1 MFVITTITIGV
12 KMTNLKKIGL
22 TALAGS
28 LAVTGFA
35 QAGELSV
42 NGTARMEY
50 QSSQTSATASTDSF
64 AQTAS
69 ITFSGSGELDN
80 GHTVSF
86 MQVVNSNITSQ
97 SVKLDMGDMGTLSV
111 ASLNA
116 AGIGTIQDM
125 VPNGGEQPW
134 DDIGVTGEH
143 GTPEQGVANPH
154 AGNRLGYSNTMG
166 GAIVSAAINY
176 ENNSPTTS
184 IAVQLPNLVE
194 GLNVGAGMANDASAA
209 GVEDDI
215 TTMYVKYAMGSVS
228 VGYQTT
234 EVDATAA
241 NTDIERTAYGISF
254 AVNENLSIGYGISD
268 TEFEQF
274 TPDEENV
281 GVGIAYTS
289 GGMKIGL
296 INNTKDNAGGVA
308 GAQEMTELQLT
319 FAF

>member
-1 MFVITTITIGV
+1 
-12 KMTNLKKIGL
+12 MTNLKKIGL

-50 QSSQTSATASTDSF
+50 QSTKATATTAADTF

-80 GHTVSF
+80 GNTVSF
-86 MQVVNSNITSQ
+86 TQVRASAVTGAVTSQ
-97 SVKLDMGDMGTLSV
+97 SVTLDMGDMGTVSM
-111 ASLNA
+111 ASMNL

-134 DDIGVTGEH
+134 DDLGTH
-143 GTPEQGVANPH
+143 GTPQQGVASPH
-154 AGNRLGYSNTMG
+154 AGNRLGYKTTAG
-166 GAIVSAAINY
+166 GAIISAAINY
-176 ENNSPTTS
+176 EQNSPTTS
-184 IAVQLPNLVE
+184 IAIQLPNLVE
-194 GLNVGAGMANDASAA
+194 GLNIGGGIASDASAA

-215 TTMYVKYAMGSVS
+215 ETMYVKYTMGGIS

-234 EVDATAA
+234 DVDVTAA
-241 NTDIERTAYGISF
+241 TSDIERTAYGISF
-254 AVNENLSIGYGISD
+254 AVNDNLSIGYGISD

-274 TPDEENV
+274 TLDEENV
-281 GVGIAYTS
+281 GVGIAYTA
-289 GGMKIGL
+289 GGMKLGI
-296 INNTKDNAGGVA
+296 INNQKDNAGGST
-308 GAQEMTELQLT
+308 GADEMTEFQLT

>member
-1 MFVITTITIGV
+1 
-12 KMTNLKKIGL
+12 MTNLKKIGL

-28 LAVTGFA
+28 LAAIGYA
-35 QAGELSV
+35 QAGSLSV

-50 QSSQTSATASTDSF
+50 QSTAASATANADTF

-80 GHTVSF
+80 GNTVSF
-86 MQVVNSNITSQ
+86 TQVVNSNITSQ
-97 SVKLDMGDMGTLSV
+97 SVTLDMGDMGTVSM
-111 ASLNA
+111 ASMNL

-134 DDIGVTGEH
+134 DDLATGAGLH
-143 GTPEQGVANPH
+143 GTPEQGIASPH
-154 AGNRLGYSNTMG
+154 AANRLGYSNTMG

-184 IAVQLPNLVE
+184 VAVQLPNLVE
-194 GLNVGAGMANDASAA
+194 GLNIGAGMANDASAA

-215 TTMYVKYAMGSVS
+215 TTMYVKYAMGAVS

-234 EVDATAA
+234 DVEKTLA
-241 NTDIERTAYGISF
+241 NRDIERTAYGISF
-254 AVNENLSIGYGISD
+254 AVNDNLSIGYGISD

-296 INNTKDNAGGVA
+296 INNTKDNAGGTA

>member
-1 MFVITTITIGV
+1 
-12 KMTNLKKIGL
+12 MTNLKKIGL

-28 LAVTGFA
+28 LAAIGYA
-35 QAGELSV
+35 QAGSLSV

-50 QSSQTSATASTDSF
+50 QSTAASATANADTF

-80 GHTVSF
+80 GNTVSF
-86 MQVVNSNITSQ
+86 TSVRTGAATTSQ
-97 SVKLDMGDMGTLSV
+97 SVTLDMGDMGTVSM
-111 ASLNA
+111 ASMNL

-134 DDIGVTGEH
+134 DDLATGAGAH
-143 GTPEQGVANPH
+143 GTPEQGVASPH
-154 AGNRLGYSNTMG
+154 AANRLGYSNTMG

-184 IAVQLPNLVE
+184 VAVQLPNLVE
-194 GLNVGAGMANDASAA
+194 GLNIGAGMANDASAA

-215 TTMYVKYAMGSVS
+215 TTMYVKYAMGAVS

-234 EVDATAA
+234 DVEKTLASR
-241 NTDIERTAYGISF
+241 DIERTAYGISF
-254 AVNENLSIGYGISD
+254 AVNDNLSIGYGISD

-289 GGMKIGL
+289 GGMKLGL

-308 GAQEMTELQLT
+308 GAEEMTELQLT

>member
-1 MFVITTITIGV
+1 
-12 KMTNLKKIGL
+12 MTNLKKIGL

-50 QSSQTSATASTDSF
+50 QSTKATATTAADTF

-80 GHTVSF
+80 GNTVSF
-86 MQVVNSNITSQ
+86 TQVRASAATGAVTSQ
-97 SVKLDMGDMGTLSV
+97 SVTLDMGDMGTVSM
-111 ASLNA
+111 ASMNL

-134 DDIGVTGEH
+134 DDLGTH
-143 GTPEQGVANPH
+143 GTPQQGVASPH
-154 AGNRLGYSNTMG
+154 AGDRLGYKTTAG
-166 GAIVSAAINY
+166 GAIISAAINY
-176 ENNSPTTS
+176 EQNSPTTS
-184 IAVQLPNLVE
+184 IAIQLPNLVE
-194 GLNVGAGMANDASAA
+194 GLNIGGGIASDASAA

-215 TTMYVKYAMGSVS
+215 ETMYVKYTMGGIS

-234 EVDATAA
+234 DVDVTAA
-241 NTDIERTAYGISF
+241 TSDIERTAYGISF
-254 AVNENLSIGYGISD
+254 AVNDNLSIGYGVSD
-268 TEFEQF
+268 TEFEAQ
-274 TPDEENV
+274 TLDEENA
-281 GVGIAYTS
+281 GIGIAYTS
-289 GGMKIGL
+289 GGMKVGVIH
-296 INNTKDNAGGVA
+296 NEKENEGGANVDH
-308 GAQEMTELQLT
+308 EMTELQLT

>member
-1 MFVITTITIGV
+1 
-12 KMTNLKKIGL
+12 MTNLKKIGL

-50 QSSQTSATASTDSF
+50 QSTKATATTAADTF

-80 GHTVSF
+80 GNTVSF
-86 MQVVNSNITSQ
+86 TQVRASAATGAVTSQ
-97 SVKLDMGDMGTLSV
+97 SVTLDMGDMGTVSM
-111 ASLNA
+111 ASMNL

-134 DDIGVTGEH
+134 DDLGTH
-143 GTPEQGVANPH
+143 GTPQQGVAAPH
-154 AGNRLGYSNTMG
+154 DGDRLGYKTTAG

-184 IAVQLPNLVE
+184 IAIQLPNLVE
-194 GLNVGAGMANDASAA
+194 GLNIGGGIASDASAA

-215 TTMYVKYAMGSVS
+215 ETMYVKYTMGGIS

-234 EVDATAA
+234 DVDVTAA
-241 NTDIERTAYGISF
+241 TSDIERTSYGISF
-254 AVNENLSIGYGISD
+254 SVNDNLSIGYGVSD
-268 TEFEQF
+268 TEFEA
-274 TPDEENV
+274 TTLDEENT
-281 GVGIAYTS
+281 GIGIAYTS
-289 GGMKIGL
+289 GGMKVGVIH
-296 INNTKDNAGGVA
+296 NEKENEGGANVDH
-308 GAQEMTELQLT
+308 EMTELQLT

>member
-1 MFVITTITIGV
+1 
-12 KMTNLKKIGL
+12 MTNLKKIGL

-28 LAVTGFA
+28 LAAIGYA
-35 QAGELSV
+35 QAGSLSV

-50 QSSQTSATASTDSF
+50 QSTAASATANADTF

-80 GHTVSF
+80 GNTVSF
-86 MQVVNSNITSQ
+86 TSVRTGAATTSQ
-97 SVKLDMGDMGTLSV
+97 SVTLDMGDMGTVSM
-111 ASLNA
+111 ASMNL

-134 DDIGVTGEH
+134 DDLATGVGGH
-143 GTPEQGVANPH
+143 GTPEQGVASPH
-154 AGNRLGYSNTMG
+154 TANRLGYSNTMG

-184 IAVQLPNLVE
+184 IAIQLPNLVE
-194 GLNVGAGMANDASAA
+194 GLNIGGGIASDASAA

-215 TTMYVKYAMGSVS
+215 ETMYVKYTMGSIS

-234 EVDATAA
+234 DVDVTAA
-241 NTDIERTAYGISF
+241 TSDIERTSYGISF
-254 AVNENLSIGYGISD
+254 SVNDNLSIGYGVSD
-268 TEFEQF
+268 TEFEAQ
-274 TPDEENV
+274 TLDEENA
-281 GVGIAYTS
+281 GIGIAYTS
-289 GGMKIGL
+289 GGMKVGVIH
-296 INNTKDNAGGVA
+296 NEKENEGGANVDH
-308 GAQEMTELQLT
+308 EMTELQLT

>member
-1 MFVITTITIGV
+1 
-12 KMTNLKKIGL
+12 MTNLKKIGL

-42 NGTARMEY
+42 SGTARMEY
-50 QSSQTSATASTDSF
+50 QSTKATATTAADTF

-80 GHTVSF
+80 GNTVSF
-86 MQVVNSNITSQ
+86 TSVRTGAATTSQ
-97 SVKLDMGDMGTLSV
+97 SVTLDMGDMGTVSM
-111 ASLNA
+111 ASMNL

-134 DDIGVTGEH
+134 DDLATGAGAH
-143 GTPEQGVANPH
+143 GTPEQGVASPH
-154 AGNRLGYSNTMG
+154 AANRLGYSNTMG

-184 IAVQLPNLVE
+184 VAVQLPNLVE
-194 GLNVGAGMANDASAA
+194 GLNIGAGMANDASAA

-215 TTMYVKYAMGSVS
+215 TTMYVKYAMGAVS

-234 EVDATAA
+234 DVEKTLASR
-241 NTDIERTAYGISF
+241 DIERTAYGISF
-254 AVNENLSIGYGISD
+254 AVNDNLSIGYGISD

-289 GGMKIGL
+289 GGMKLGL

-308 GAQEMTELQLT
+308 GAEEMTELQLT

>member
-1 MFVITTITIGV
+1 
-12 KMTNLKKIGL
+12 MTNLKKIGL

-35 QAGELSV
+35 QAGDLSV

-50 QSSQTSATASTDSF
+50 QSTKATATTAADTF

-80 GHTVSF
+80 GNTVSF
-86 MQVVNSNITSQ
+86 TSVRTGAATTSQ
-97 SVKLDMGDMGTLSV
+97 SVTLDMGDMGAVSI
-111 ASLNA
+111 ASANL

-134 DDIGVTGEH
+134 DDLGTH
-143 GTPEQGVANPH
+143 GSPQQGVASPH

-176 ENNSPTTS
+176 EQNSPTTS
-184 IAVQLPNLVE
+184 IAIQLPNLVE
-194 GLNVGAGMANDASAA
+194 GLNIGAGIATDASAA

-215 TTMYVKYAMGSVS
+215 ETMYVKYAMGSVS

-234 EVDATAA
+234 DVDVTAA
-241 NTDIERTAYGISF
+241 TSDIERTSYGISF
-254 AVNENLSIGYGISD
+254 SVNDNLSIGYGVSD
-268 TEFEQF
+268 TEFEAQ
-274 TPDEENV
+274 TLDEENT
-281 GVGIAYTS
+281 GIGIAYTS
-289 GGMKIGL
+289 GGMKLGI
-296 INNTKDNAGGVA
+296 INNTKDNEAGTA
-308 GAQEMTELQLT
+308 GTTEMTEFQLT